1 MRIEVSVPG
10 IRKARGKLPQPTTLG
25 ALKLAVPRAAG
36 SPICGELVDPS
47 LCGPVTG
54 TEVVATEH
62 PVNTETIKAKPS
74 ASASEPAVTDVCL
87 HPVSD
92 RGALLRLCRL
102 CGVQFPVALFDTA
115 RPFVPGN
122 DDTDVV
128 WTSPLAC
135 GRYFLLRLAS
145 CQGED
150 SIAEGWRGA
159 LAASRSCGCRP
170 PSAYWSWSGL
180 WCCGRR
186 SGWGGLSC
194 LCALAVA
201 REHSLGRLQFAEL
214 AGELFALR
222 IDARERFADPLLLFG
237 DLV

>member
-1 MRIEVSVPG
+1 MG
-10 IRKARGKLPQPTTLG
+10 T
-25 ALKLAVPRAAG
+25 
-36 SPICGELVDPS
+36 PIVEREHLS
-47 LCGPVTG
+47 LCAPVTG

-135 GRYFLLRLAS
+135 GRYFLLRLAG
-145 CQGED
+145 CQGKD
-150 SIAEGWRGA
+150 LIAEGRRRAPAGSR
-159 LAASRSCGCRP
+159 LSGRAARTPRWPCRIRR
-170 PSAYWSWSGL
+170 YHCSG
-180 WCCGRR
+180 
-186 SGWGGLSC
+186 
-194 LCALAVA
+194 
-201 REHSLGRLQFAEL
+201 
-214 AGELFALR
+214 
-222 IDARERFADPLLLFG
+222 
-237 DLV
+237 